1 MAFFEPFTGR
11 VKHPGTSSKV
21 TLVHPAA
28 QVVSVAPWVQM
39 SVPVRLLEVGSQSP
53 YEMKIIVLTL
63 VNQNQIAR
71 PLYIHLFQSNI
82 CLISIVFPLHL

>member
-28 QVVSVAPWVQM
+28 QVVSVTPWVQM

-53 YEMKIIVLTL
+53 YEMKIIVLNSWYTK
-63 VNQNQIAR
+63 IK
-71 PLYIHLFQSNI
+71 
-82 CLISIVFPLHL
+82 